1 MTEKKMGELLFS
13 QMSTI
18 YMHCYTIGKIFL
30 KELSENIP
38 DRRKEDCQSI
48 DRYVVLVRSSRG
60 GERKGGGKSGLQS
73 LERWGAGLL
82 VSADPVLGC
91 WKTPGR
97 ALPRVELP

>member
-1 MTEKKMGELLFS
+1 MGEFSFS

-18 YMHCYTIGKIFL
+18 YMHCYTIGEIFL

-38 DRRKEDCQSI
+38 DRRKTDCQSI
-48 DRYVVLVRSSRG
+48 NKYVVLLRSGRAQRW
-60 GERKGGGKSGLQS
+60 GEERRRNGEELGS
-73 LERWGAGLL
+73 LEGRGAGLL

-91 WKTPGR
+91 WETPGR